1 MVMVHSDKAPI
12 KVTSNRLFT
21 LKKGVFFGENKP
33 MKVQYNTT
41 KDSARSTIKYKSIFE
56 AIIVEI

>member
-1 MVMVHSDKAPI
+1 MVHSDKDPI
-12 KVTSNRLFT
+12 NATSNRLFT

-33 MKVQYNTT
+33 IKVQYNTI
-41 KDSARSTIKYKSIFE
+41 KDSVRSTMKYKSIFE